1 MNMDNILILN
11 KNDLR
16 ELLKEMIPEQ
26 PKQTAPA
33 KVNDE
38 EVLFTTDEAC
48 KILKC
53 SKPTLHRW
61 KKEGIIPFVRI
72 GSNIRYKKSD
82 LEKLG
87 K

>member
-1 MNMDNILILN
+1 MDNILILS

-16 ELLKEMIPEQ
+16 ELLSEMIPA
-26 PKQTAPA
+26 QTKAPEI
-33 KVNDE
+33 KESNE
-38 EVLFTTDEAC
+38 EVLYTTEEAC

-61 KKEGIIPFVRI
+61 KKEGIVPHVRI
-72 GSNIRYKKSD
+72 GANIRYKKTD
-82 LEKLG
+82 LVKLI

>member
-1 MNMDNILILN
+1 MDNILIIS

-16 ELLKEMIPEQ
+16 ELLSEMIPA
-26 PKQTAPA
+26 QTKAPEI
-33 KVNDE
+33 KESNDE
-38 EVLFTTDEAC
+38 VLYTTEEAC

-61 KKEGIIPFVRI
+61 KKEGIVPHIRI
-72 GSNIRYKKSD
+72 GNNIRYKKSD
-82 LEKLG
+82 LLKLA